1 VSHELTPD
9 QFFAAAVGVCVY
21 VVVGDST
28 VRVEFES
35 PDAEGVARGTSLRH
49 AKTAVLR
56 ARCALHKHRAEL
68 AGLFEHIAAECGQRA
83 KRLPKG
89 A

>member
-1 VSHELTPD
+1 MSDELTPD

-28 VRVEFES
+28 IRIEFES
-35 PDAEGVARGTSLRH
+35 PDAEGVARGGSPR
-49 AKTAVLR
+49 AAETAVLR
-56 ARCALHKHRAEL
+56 ARCALQKHRQALAE
-68 AGLFEHIAAECGQRA
+68 LFEHVAAEREQGA
-83 KRLPKG
+83 KPMSRP